1 MSATRKSRV
10 RERLRNVDEVIS
22 TIRASGIQC
31 NSLERLSSLPT
42 EAQMDARDK
51 YTTFSRK
58 GRDFRKSVHKV
69 RHTFRQPFYV
79 HMLTTL
85 VIVS

>member
-1 MSATRKSRV
+1 MSAARKSRV

-22 TIRASGIQC
+22 TIRSSGVQC
-31 NSLERLSSLPT
+31 HSLERLSLLPT
-42 EAQMDARDK
+42 EAEMEARDK

-69 RHTFRQPFYV
+69 SKNGSI
-79 HMLTTL
+79 LE
-85 VIVS
+85 II